1 MGSKKRVVVK
11 STNVTAFQRRVYDAI
26 CKIPAGRITTYK
38 LLAQYLKCDST
49 QGNFTAL
56 AEHHIAVGQA
66 LRRNPFAPQVP
77 CHRVIKTTLSIG
89 GYSGET
95 DVSGDT
101 LQRKLALLKT
111 EGLTFTSEY
120 KLAPKHHSQLFY
132 FTAKDLEGQ
141 LQQCP

>member
-49 QGNFTAL
+49 Q
-56 AEHHIAVGQA
+56 AVGQA